1 MVIEYVKENERL
13 AFRLLLGAAGI
24 LAILTVAKLWH
35 YHRSTANAQNIVS
48 KAIDKNEGD
57 PNLLKANLADSKK
70 IADAIK
76 KENLFIPKPQK
87 QHPVSVVLGIMG
99 NEALING
106 KWYTAGSKIG
116 DANVVA
122 VEPTRVKIE
131 WNGQEKYFA
140 PLAASGGESSSSRG
154 RSRGGESSRPRP
166 ERGGM
171 VPQRGPGG
179 MPGRGMENMEGM
191 RARFQNMSPEERE
204 AFRNEMRSRFGGR
217 GPGGRG
223 GEDRGGRG
231 GGGRGGGDGGGGRG
245 RR

>member
-1 MVIEYVKENERL
+1 MVIGYVKENERL
-13 AFRLLLGAAGI
+13 VFRLLLGAAGV
-24 LAILTVAKLWH
+24 LAVLTVAKLWH
-35 YHRSTANAQNIVS
+35 YSRSTANAQNIVS
-48 KAIDKNEGD
+48 KAIDKDEAD

-76 KENLFIPKPQK
+76 KENLFIPIPPK

-140 PLAASGGESSSSRG
+140 PLAASGGKSSSHS
-154 RSRGGESSRPRP
+154 RSRGGESRRPRP

-171 VPQRGPGG
+171 VPQRGPWG

-223 GEDRGGRG
+223 GGDR
-231 GGGRGGGDGGGGRG
+231 GGRGGGDGGGGRS

>member
-1 MVIEYVKENERL
+1 MVIGYVKENERL
-13 AFRLLLGAAGI
+13 VFRLLLGAAGV
-24 LAILTVAKLWH
+24 LAVLTVAKLWH
-35 YHRSTANAQNIVS
+35 YSRSTANAQNIVS
-48 KAIDKNEGD
+48 KAIDKDEGD

-76 KENLFIPKPQK
+76 KENLFIPIPPKR
-87 QHPVSVVLGIMG
+87 HPVSAVLGIMG
-99 NEALING
+99 ADAWING
-106 KWYTAGSKIG
+106 KWCKAGDKVG
-116 DANVVA
+116 DAKIIA

-140 PLAASGGESSSSRG
+140 PLAASGGESSSPS
-154 RSRGGESSRPRP
+154 RSRGGESRRPRP

-179 MPGRGMENMEGM
+179 MPEDPRARMEGM
-191 RARFQNMSPEERE
+191 RARLENMSPEERE

-223 GEDRGGRG
+223 GRGGRDGGEG
-231 GGGRGGGDGGGGRG
+231 GGGRS